1 MKHVQ
6 VLLSAYNGEKYLP
19 QQLDS
24 ILAQEG
30 VRVSLLIRDD
40 ASFDSTPRILAAY
53 AEKFENIFVYT
64 GKRKGAA
71 GSFFDLLAKTDV
83 LADYY
88 AFADQDDVWYMDKL
102 VRAVQKLERE
112 QTAMQEK
119 PLLYAGKVVCA
130 SADLRQ
136 QEQFA
141 YQVLRPASFGN
152 ALMENI
158 CMGCTEVFNRS
169 LLLLVRKHLP
179 QGNGENVMHDWWM
192 YLTASYFGKVIF
204 DQNVY
209 MLYRQHGNNAVGMQ
223 SCWRKR
229 WKNRLLHMQ
238 QMKRKRSFQA
248 EVFQGAYNGLPAL
261 CKEDKKL
268 LDRFLIYRDSFWKRV
283 WLATDSGIYR
293 QNRVDDIV
301 CRLLLILGFL

>member
-88 AFADQDDVWYMDKL
+88 AFAEIG
-102 VRAVQKLERE
+102 RASCRER
-112 QTAMQEK
+112 
-119 PLLYAGKVVCA
+119 V
-130 SADLRQ
+130 
-136 QEQFA
+136 
-141 YQVLRPASFGN
+141 
-152 ALMENI
+152 
-158 CMGCTEVFNRS
+158 
-169 LLLLVRKHLP
+169 
-179 QGNGENVMHDWWM
+179 
-192 YLTASYFGKVIF
+192 
-204 DQNVY
+204 
-209 MLYRQHGNNAVGMQ
+209 
-223 SCWRKR
+223 
-229 WKNRLLHMQ
+229 
-238 QMKRKRSFQA
+238 
-248 EVFQGAYNGLPAL
+248 
-261 CKEDKKL
+261 
-268 LDRFLIYRDSFWKRV
+268 
-283 WLATDSGIYR
+283 
-293 QNRVDDIV
+293 
-301 CRLLLILGFL
+301 

>member
-1 MKHVQ
+1 MFTIA
-6 VLLSAYNGEKYLP
+6 VLMSTYNGETYLNE
-19 QQLDS
+19 QIES
-24 ILAQEG
+24 ILNQKAADIRLF
-30 VRVSLLIRDD
+30 VRDD
-40 ASFDSTPRILAAY
+40 GSVDHTVGIIESFMKRH
-53 AEKFENIFVYT
+53 KNITLF
-64 GKRKGAA
+64 KGGNIGVGNSFMNLLYQA
-71 GSFFDLLAKTDV
+71 GDEF
-83 LADYY
+83 DYY

-248 EVFQGAYNGLPAL
+248 EVFQGAYKGLPAL